1 MINKSNINHAIL
13 TGISLVLMAILA
25 GIGYGY
31 YFSEIYAKGDKDATL
46 QNIVVYPNHLF
57 GFVFSFSIVFILDIV
72 VSWSLY
78 QLFRSTN
85 QMLSLIMMMLRL
97 FYTCILGIAIAK
109 VAKILP
115 MVTDASTHIAQ
126 IYDGIELF
134 LGMWSLGLIIFGLHL
149 CMLALLLKSSN
160 KFPTYLIVLVG
171 IAGLS
176 YTFHHTLDVFWHG
189 YHVYAQSINNILA
202 LPMALGEII
211 LAIWLIVMYKKF

>member
-1 MINKSNINHAIL
+1 M
-13 TGISLVLMAILA
+13 VMAILA

-31 YFSEIYAKGDKDATL
+31 YFSEIYFKEDIDATL
-46 QNIVVYPNHLF
+46 QNIMAYPNHLI

-85 QMLSLIMMMLRL
+85 QMLSLIMMLLRL

-126 IYDGIELF
+126 IYDGIESFIGL
-134 LGMWSLGLIIFGLHL
+134 WSMGLIIFGLHL
-149 CMLALLLKSSN
+149 CMLAILLKSSN
-160 KFPTYLIVLVG
+160 KFPTYLSVLSG
-171 IAGLS
+171 IAGIS
-176 YTFHHTLDVFWHG
+176 YTLHHSLDVFWHG
-189 YHVYAQSINNILA
+189 YRVYAQSINNILA
-202 LPMALGEII
+202 LPMALGEIV
-211 LAIWLIVMYKKF
+211 LAIWLIAKYKKF